1 MVREMVVV
9 QSSPG
14 ISQEEKQQG
23 ALNEGNNAHSN
34 LRVRE
39 SRCKC
44 EGKGIPPHLL
54 CGSDGRKLAGPIQEE
69 DKELKCQCGKP
80 LLLLPLPT
88 SLCILIDWVQVLTN
102 YCSHS
107 CSFMR
112 IISLL
117 DRATKGKSFLLND

>member
-1 MVREMVVV
+1 MVV

-80 LLLLPLPT
+80 CSFSLSLLPSVF
-88 SLCILIDWVQVLTN
+88 SLTGSRSSQTIVLILA
-102 YCSHS
+102 HS
-107 CSFMR
+107 
-112 IISLL
+112 
-117 DRATKGKSFLLND
+117 